1 MIIKFCRVGKSW
13 GHEDR
18 ARKTMI
24 NHSLSLCPMYLTY
37 KDHKGWKGDDNSPP
51 PTRPIAGGNTGMN
64 LHLSE
69 ALSEMIEP
77 LADIYEGANEIIST
91 EELKAK
97 IEALNLKNE
106 GWTKWRWWDGI
117 TTKNGRFLCCS
128 KCVPEQVPPALDS
141 EDASSPVRLPDE
153 LTGTP
158 AEERMSDEDRNNLC
172 KCEDERATKSVE
184 NWEHFWETEEG
195 QDTRFW
201 TLTKEKWEK
210 EKSKNKILKTNP
222 KLMRKL
228 RKLEW
233 EADKR
238 REDLEDL
245 DRVWGGPE
253 VLEEDLQDVEAPFV
267 LIGCDVE
274 ALYPSLDVGRCAKE
288 VEEEV
293 MRSSLRWEELDYLE
307 GARLIALNR
316 SAEYYRSHTLQRVL
330 PVRRGRTGSRPGVT
344 GKGPMGPERG
354 DQEQWRFPDIILAEE
369 EKKPI
374 VAEVIKI
381 MIEIL
386 FKNHLYTFG
395 GKRYRQKKGGPIG
408 LRATCAIA
416 RLVICAWD
424 RKWKELI
431 TKNNITLEEDIRY
444 MDDGRIILLPFRPGW
459 RWSEGGVKFTKRWA
473 MEDKDRTG
481 LEITKDIL
489 DESMQEVFP
498 YLNFTTEVG
507 EGEEEWLPTVD
518 IMMRIE
524 PNNILSYKYFEKT
537 TTTNAMIQKRSA
549 LDENSKIQMLSNEL
563 MRRLANTDSRQKR
576 RVVAEI

>member
-201 TLTKEKWEK
+201 TLTKEKWGK
-210 EKSKNKILKTNP
+210 EKSKNKVLKTNP

-253 VLEEDLQDVEAPFV
+253 VLPEDLQDVEAPFV

-293 MRSSLRWEELDYLE
+293 MRSSLRSEELDYLE

-316 SAEYYRSHTLQRVL
+316 SAEYCRSHALKRVL

-369 EKKPI
+369 EKKLI

-431 TKNNITLEEDIRY
+431 TKNNITLEEYIRY

-524 PNNILSYKYFEKT
+524 PNNILS
-537 TTTNAMIQKRSA
+537 
-549 LDENSKIQMLSNEL
+549 
-563 MRRLANTDSRQKR
+563 
-576 RVVAEI
+576 

>member
-1 MIIKFCRVGKSW
+1 
-13 GHEDR
+13 
-18 ARKTMI
+18 
-24 NHSLSLCPMYLTY
+24 
-37 KDHKGWKGDDNSPP
+37 
-51 PTRPIAGGNTGMN
+51 
-64 LHLSE
+64 
-69 ALSEMIEP
+69 
-77 LADIYEGANEIIST
+77 
-91 EELKAK
+91 
-97 IEALNLKNE
+97 
-106 GWTKWRWWDGI
+106 
-117 TTKNGRFLCCS
+117 
-128 KCVPEQVPPALDS
+128 
-141 EDASSPVRLPDE
+141 
-153 LTGTP
+153 
-158 AEERMSDEDRNNLC
+158 
-172 KCEDERATKSVE
+172 
-184 NWEHFWETEEG
+184 
-195 QDTRFW
+195 
-201 TLTKEKWEK
+201 
-210 EKSKNKILKTNP
+210 
-222 KLMRKL
+222 
-228 RKLEW
+228 
-233 EADKR
+233 
-238 REDLEDL
+238 
-245 DRVWGGPE
+245 
-253 VLEEDLQDVEAPFV
+253 
-267 LIGCDVE
+267 
-274 ALYPSLDVGRCAKE
+274 
-288 VEEEV
+288 
-293 MRSSLRWEELDYLE
+293 
-307 GARLIALNR
+307 
-316 SAEYYRSHTLQRVL
+316 
-330 PVRRGRTGSRPGVT
+330 
-344 GKGPMGPERG
+344 MGPQRG

-369 EKKPI
+369 EKKLM

-431 TKNNITLEEDIRY
+431 TKNNITLEEYIRY

-549 LDENSKIQMLSNEL
+549 LDENSKIQILSNEL

>member
-172 KCEDERATKSVE
+172 KCEDERTTKSVE

-369 EKKPI
+369 EKKLI

-431 TKNNITLEEDIRY
+431 TKNNITLEEYIRY

-549 LDENSKIQMLSNEL
+549 LDENSKIQILSNEL

-576 RVVAEI
+576 WVVAEI

>member
-210 EKSKNKILKTNP
+210 EKSKNEILKTTP

-253 VLEEDLQDVEAPFV
+253 VLPEDLQDVEAPFV

-316 SAEYYRSHTLQRVL
+316 SAEYCRSHALKRVL

-369 EKKPI
+369 EKKLM

-431 TKNNITLEEDIRY
+431 TKNNITLEEYIRY

-549 LDENSKIQMLSNEL
+549 LDENSKIQILSNEL

>member
-245 DRVWGGPE
+245 DRVRGGPE
-253 VLEEDLQDVEAPFV
+253 VLPEDLQDVEAPFV

-369 EKKPI
+369 EKKLI